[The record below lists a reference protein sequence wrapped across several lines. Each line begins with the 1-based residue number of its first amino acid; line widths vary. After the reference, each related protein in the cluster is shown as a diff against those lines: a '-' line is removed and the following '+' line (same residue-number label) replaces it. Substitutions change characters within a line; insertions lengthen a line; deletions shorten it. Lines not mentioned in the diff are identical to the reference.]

1 MVWVL
6 PSGLKEVWR
15 MTLVKWEPFRE
26 LMAMQDRMTRLFD
39 DTLSHLWKGEAG
51 QGGWSPRVD
60 VVERGNEV
68 ILKADLPEMSQD
80 EIGIKVED
88 GTLTIEG
95 EEISK
100 ETNEENYIQI
110 ERPYGTFRRAFT
122 IPRMIDQ
129 EKIKASY
136 KDGVLRIVLPKKEHV
151 YPKQISVET

>member
-1 MVWVL
+1 
-6 PSGLKEVWR
+6 

-39 DTLSHLWKGEAG
+39 DTLSRIVKGEVV
-51 QGGWSPRVD
+51 QGIWSPPVD
-60 VVERGNEV
+60 VVETGTEI

-88 GTLTIEG
+88 GTLTVEG
-95 EEISK
+95 ERKFLK
-100 ETNEENYIQI
+100 ETPEENYIQI
-110 ERPYGTFRRAFT
+110 ERSYGTFRRTFA